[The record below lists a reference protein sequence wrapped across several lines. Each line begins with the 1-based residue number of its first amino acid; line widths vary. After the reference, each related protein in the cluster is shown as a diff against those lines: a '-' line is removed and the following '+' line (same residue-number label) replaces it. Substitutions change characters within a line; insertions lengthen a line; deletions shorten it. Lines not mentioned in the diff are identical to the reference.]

1 MTEAYQSEPNGNE
14 PRSVVLDSLEAY
26 VRAGARQML
35 TAALDEEVRA
45 FLGRDRYERG
55 KPFRGYRNGYHE
67 RRELTVGVGAVDVRV
82 PRVAGVPVE
91 LAPDGYRSQIVQRYQ
106 RASQGTQELF
116 ARLYLEGLATGDFE
130 PVFRELVGETTALS
144 ANAVVRLKERWAD
157 EYTTWQERPLGEHRY
172 AYIWADGVY
181 LGAGLERENS
191 ALLCILGARE
201 DGTKELVAMKLG
213 YRESTASWSE
223 VLRDLRDRGLAAPL
237 LAVGDG
243 GLGLWAALREVFPT
257 TQHQRCWNHR
267 VLNLLDKLPKRL
279 QAAARQRLRE
289 INTATTQTECERL
302 RTAYVADLV
311 SQGQAAAADTLMRDW
326 DDFVRFYQFPQ
337 EHWVHLRTSN
347 PIESIFSGVRLRTD
361 AAKRLRQREAA
372 LYLVFKIV
380 ERLSRNWR
388 TLNGGATLMTLLL
401 EGCVFQDG
409 VLQPRPAPEA
419 NVAAPAA

>member
-1 MTEAYQSEPNGNE
+1 MAEAYQSEASGNE
-14 PRSVVLDSLEAY
+14 PSVVLDSLEAY
-26 VRAGARQML
+26 VREGARRML
-35 TAALDEEVRA
+35 AAALDAEVSA

-67 RRELTVGVGAVDVRV
+67 PRELTVGVGAVDVRV
-82 PRVAGVPVE
+82 PRVAGVPAE
-91 LAPDGYRSQIVQRYQ
+91 LAPAGYRSQIVQRYQ
-106 RASQGTQELF
+106 RASAGTQELF

-157 EYTTWQERPLGEHRY
+157 EYTSWQERPLGEHRY
-172 AYIWADGVY
+172 AYVWADGVY
-181 LGAGLERENS
+181 LGAGLERENA
-191 ALLCILGARE
+191 ALLCVLGARE
-201 DGTKELVAMKLG
+201 DGTKDLLAMKLG
-213 YRESTASWSE
+213 YRESTASWAE

-257 TQHQRCWNHR
+257 TAHQRCWNHR

-279 QAAARQRLRE
+279 HTEARRRLRE
-289 INTATTQTECERL
+289 ITTAASQAEGERL

-326 DDFVRFYQFPQ
+326 DDFVRFYRFPQ

-401 EGCVFQDG
+401 EGCVFKDG

-419 NVAAPAA
+419 IAAAPAA

>member
-1 MTEAYQSEPNGNE
+1 MLAAA
-14 PRSVVLDSLEAY
+14 LEA
-26 VRAGARQML
+26 
-35 TAALDEEVRA
+35 EVTT
-45 FLGRDRYERG
+45 FLGRGRHERG
-55 KPFRGYRNGYHE
+55 GPFRGYRNGYHE
-67 RRELTVGVGAVDVRV
+67 ARELTVGVGVVDVRV
-82 PRVAGVPVE
+82 PRIANVPAEVAP
-91 LAPDGYRSQIVQRYQ
+91 AGYRSQIVQRYQ
-106 RASQGTQELF
+106 RASAGTQELF

-157 EYTTWQERPLGEHRY
+157 EYTTWQDRSLGEHRY
-172 AYIWADGVY
+172 AYVWADGVY

-201 DGTKELVAMKLG
+201 DGTKELLAMHLG

-223 VLRDLRDRGLAAPL
+223 VLRALRNRGLAAPL
-237 LAVGDG
+237 LAIGDG

-267 VLNLLDKLPKRL
+267 VLNMLDKLPKRL
-279 QAAARQRLRE
+279 QPEARGRLRE

-326 DDFVRFYQFPQ
+326 ADFVTFYQFPQ
-337 EHWVHLRTSN
+337 EHWIHLRTSN

-401 EGCVFQDG
+401 EGCVFKDG

-419 NVAAPAA
+419 KVAAPAA

>member
-1 MTEAYQSEPNGNE
+1 M
-14 PRSVVLDSLEAY
+14 
-26 VRAGARQML
+26 
-35 TAALDEEVRA
+35 
-45 FLGRDRYERG
+45 
-55 KPFRGYRNGYHE
+55 
-67 RRELTVGVGAVDVRV
+67 GAVDVRV
-82 PRVAGVPVE
+82 PRVAGVPAE
-91 LAPDGYRSQIVQRYQ
+91 LAPTGYRSQIVQRYQ
-106 RASQGTQELF
+106 RAPAGTQELF

-201 DGTKELVAMKLG
+201 DGTKELLAMQLG

-243 GLGLWAALREVFPT
+243 GLGLWAALREVFPAT
-257 TQHQRCWNHR
+257 AHQRCWNHR

-279 QAAARQRLRE
+279 QAEARGRLRE
-289 INTATTQTECERL
+289 ITTAETQVECERL

-326 DDFVRFYQFPQ
+326 EDFVRFYRFPQ
-337 EHWVHLRTSN
+337 EHWIHLRTSN

-388 TLNGGATLMTLLL
+388 TLNGGATVMTLLL

-409 VLQPRPAPEA
+409 VLQPGPHPRRPPPHQRPDYRTDRKGFSTALDITSSFRWF
-419 NVAAPAA
+419 VVGPA

>member
-1 MTEAYQSEPNGNE
+1 MPEAYQSGSRGNE
-14 PRSVVLDSLEAY
+14 SSPILDSLEAY
-26 VRAGARQML
+26 VREGARQML
-35 TAALDEEVRA
+35 AAALDAEVSV
-45 FLGRDRYERG
+45 FLGRARYERG

-67 RRELTVGVGAVDVRV
+67 PRELTVGVGAVDVRV
-82 PRVAGVPVE
+82 PRVAGVPAE
-91 LAPDGYRSQIVQRYQ
+91 LAPDGFRSQIVQRYQ
-106 RASQGTQELF
+106 RASPGTQELF

-144 ANAVVRLKERWAD
+144 ANAVVRLKARWAD
-157 EYTTWQERPLGEHRY
+157 EYTSWQERPLGEHRY
-172 AYIWADGVY
+172 AYVWADGVY
-181 LGAGLERENS
+181 LGAGVERENS
-191 ALLCILGARE
+191 ALLCVLGARE
-201 DGTKELVAMKLG
+201 DGTKELLAMQLG

-223 VLRDLRDRGLAAPL
+223 VLRELRDRGLAAPL

-257 TQHQRCWNHR
+257 TAHQRCWNHR

-279 QAAARQRLRE
+279 HTEARQRVRE
-289 INTATTQTECERL
+289 ITTATTQVECERL

-311 SQGQAAAADTLMRDW
+311 SQGQAAAADTLLRDW
-326 DDFVRFYQFPQ
+326 DDFVRFYRFPQ
-337 EHWVHLRTSN
+337 EHWIHLRTSN

-401 EGCVFQDG
+401 EGCVFKDG

-419 NVAAPAA
+419 IAAVAPAA

>member
-1 MTEAYQSEPNGNE
+1 LLGQLGVGDTADRARPAVIETDINGNE
-14 PRSVVLDSLEAY
+14 LRRWSADADGRKFDGGINDVV
-26 VRAGARQML
+26 V
-35 TAALDEEVRA
+35 T
-45 FLGRDRYERG
+45 
-55 KPFRGYRNGYHE
+55 
-67 RRELTVGVGAVDVRV
+67 
-82 PRVAGVPVE
+82 
-91 LAPDGYRSQIVQRYQ
+91 
-106 RASQGTQELF
+106 
-116 ARLYLEGLATGDFE
+116 
-130 PVFRELVGETTALS
+130 

-157 EYTTWQERPLGEHRY
+157 EYITWQARPLADHRY
-172 AYIWADGVY
+172 AYLWADGVY

-191 ALLCILGARE
+191 ALLCVLGARE
-201 DGTKELVAMKLG
+201 DGTKELLAMQLG

-279 QAAARQRLRE
+279 HTEARGRLRE
-289 INTATTQTECERL
+289 ITTALTPADCERL

-337 EHWVHLRTSN
+337 EHWIHLRTSN

-372 LYLVFKIV
+372 LYLGFKIV

-388 TLNGGATLMTLLL
+388 TLNGGATLMTLLV
-401 EGCVFQDG
+401 EGSVFKDG

-419 NVAAPAA
+419 IAAAPAA